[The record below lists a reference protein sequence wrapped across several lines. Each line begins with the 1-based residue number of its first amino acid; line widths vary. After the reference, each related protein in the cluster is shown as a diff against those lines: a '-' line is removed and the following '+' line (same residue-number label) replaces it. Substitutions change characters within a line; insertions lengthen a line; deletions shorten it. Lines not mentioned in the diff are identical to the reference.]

1 MNDMGTQS
9 EIQKAVYYRLIS
21 ELYEFLDTHDCSDE
35 TESFIRFL
43 ISAYREHMESL

>member
-1 MNDMGTQS
+1 MFEMGTSS

-21 ELYEFLDTHDCSDE
+21 ELYEFLDTHDCTDE
-35 TESFIRFL
+35 LESFIRFL